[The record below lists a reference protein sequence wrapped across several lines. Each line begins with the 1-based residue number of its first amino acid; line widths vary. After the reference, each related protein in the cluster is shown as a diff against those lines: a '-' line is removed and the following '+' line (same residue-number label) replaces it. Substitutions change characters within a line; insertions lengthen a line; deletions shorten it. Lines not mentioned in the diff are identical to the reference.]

1 MEMTMK
7 TITSLVVVA
16 AVAALSMLLRVALAQ
31 DTLRVNADSVRLKLE
46 NNRVRVL
53 ESILQPGGKEKMHSH
68 PSYVVYVIKGGRVRT
83 HDADGKTS
91 ETDLKAGDVIFR
103 DPVTHWG
110 ENIGTTE
117 IAVIMVELKGQQ

>member
-1 MEMTMK
+1 MK

-16 AVAALSMLLRVALAQ
+16 EVAGLSNLLRGAMAQ
-31 DTLRVNADSVRLKLE
+31 DTLRVNADSVHLKLE

-68 PSYVVYVIKGGRVRT
+68 PSYVVYVIKGGRVRIRN
-83 HDADGKTS
+83 ADGKTS
-91 ETDLKAGDVIFR
+91 ETDLKAGDVVFR

-117 IAVIMVELKGQQ
+117 IAEIMVELKSQE

>member
-16 AVAALSMLLRVALAQ
+16 AVAALSMFLRVALAQ
-31 DTLRVNADSVRLKLE
+31 DTLLVNADSVHLKLE
-46 NNRVRVL
+46 NDRVRVL
-53 ESILQPGGKEKMHSH
+53 ESNLQPGGKEKMHSH
-68 PSYVVYVIKGGRVRT
+68 PSYVIYVIKGGRVRI
-83 HDADGKTS
+83 HNADGKTS

-103 DPVTHWG
+103 DPVTHWA

-117 IAVIMVELKGQQ
+117 IDEIMVELKGQK

>member
-31 DTLRVNADSVRLKLE
+31 DTLLVNADSVHLKLE
-46 NNRVRVL
+46 NDRVRVL
-53 ESILQPGGKEKMHSH
+53 QSNLQPGGKEKMHSH
-68 PSYVVYVIKGGRVRT
+68 PSYVIYVIKGGRVRI
-83 HDADGKTS
+83 HNADGKTS

-103 DPVTHWG
+103 DPVTHWA

-117 IAVIMVELKGQQ
+117 IAEILVELKGQK

>member
-16 AVAALSMLLRVALAQ
+16 AVATLSILLRVALAQ
-31 DTLRVNADSVRLKLE
+31 DTLLVNADSVHLKLE
-46 NNRVRVL
+46 NDRVRVL
-53 ESILQPGGKEKMHSH
+53 ESNLQPGGKEKMHSH
-68 PSYVVYVIKGGRVRT
+68 PSYVIYVIKGGRVRI
-83 HDADGKTS
+83 HNADGKTS

-103 DPVTHWG
+103 DPVTHWA

-117 IAVIMVELKGQQ
+117 IAEILVELKGQK

>member
-31 DTLRVNADSVRLKLE
+31 DTLLVNADSVHLKLE
-46 NNRVRVL
+46 NDRVRVL
-53 ESILQPGGKEKMHSH
+53 QSNLQPGGKEKMHSH
-68 PSYVVYVIKGGRVRT
+68 PSYVIYVIKGGRVRI
-83 HDADGKTS
+83 HNADGKTS
-91 ETDLKAGDVIFR
+91 ETDVKAGDVIFR
-103 DPVTHWG
+103 DPVTHWA

-117 IAVIMVELKGQQ
+117 IAEILVELKGQK

>member
-1 MEMTMK
+1 M
-7 TITSLVVVA
+7 
-16 AVAALSMLLRVALAQ
+16 AQ
-31 DTLRVNADSVRLKLE
+31 DTLRVNADSVHLKLE

-68 PSYVVYVIKGGRVRT
+68 PSYVVYVIKGGRVRIRN
-83 HDADGKTS
+83 ADGKTS

-103 DPVTHWG
+103 DPVIHWG

-117 IAVIMVELKGQQ
+117 IAEVLVELKGQE